1 MKICFMK
8 LRDAVRLIA
17 LFGMVV
23 SVIAF
28 GIGIKVANNYK
39 SQDQKEVAK
48 TIEVSVRTIN
58 ETVTEELS
66 TSDVELSEKVA
77 SITTSTVLAVTKS
90 AQSTSETTP
99 KPEDSSD
106 ADQGI
111 SISDQGIAEKAPD
124 TEEEESVDYSLEA
137 EVLVDEKTVST
148 DRHRSRRGTRRE
160 ARGQT
165 MDSEDKKDD
174 RKQPL
179 DVDNDAEDSVSGVD
193 LSLQTQ
199 INSSMSS
206 DADVD
211 IVESSNI
218 GKPQDEDLKAD
229 VPSSNESDVE
239 SLSTT
244 TTQSEPDASEPAK
257 VPSNEADIEASG
269 SEVTFPREVVAT
281 DADYEIQDL
290 NDQNETDAV
299 KDVGSSEEK
308 VEIVDDESPS
318 SAEVSDAKGDGA
330 ASTDASSEEISNRV
344 YVAGLFS
351 IFLFLIGFGAN
362 CILLEAVRKEK
373 SVLLPFWMLWC
384 GFAILYM
391 FSGIVISGV
400 EAKYGHLFLFMFLLA
415 MFSYF
420 LAVVYSYRI
429 ELTEKYDVKP
439 VEMNRLDKRYGG
451 LGLLNVSGE
460 GDNKV

>member
-28 GIGIKVANNYK
+28 GIGIKVTSNYK
-39 SQDQKEVAK
+39 SQEGKEVAQAF
-48 TIEVSVRTIN
+48 EVSVGTKD
-58 ETVTEELS
+58 ESVTEGLS
-66 TSDVELSEKVA
+66 SSDVELAEKVA
-77 SITTSTVLAVTKS
+77 STTASTVLPETKF
-90 AQSTSETTP
+90 TKTMSETTP
-99 KPEDSSD
+99 KPEDSGD
-106 ADQGI
+106 ADLGI
-111 SISDQGIAEKAPD
+111 SISDQGNAEKAPD
-124 TEEEESVDYSLEA
+124 TKEEESVDYSIEA
-137 EVLVDEKTVST
+137 EVLVDDKKEPT
-148 DRHRSRRGTRRE
+148 DLHRSRRGTRRE

-165 MDSEDKKDD
+165 LEREDKKDD
-174 RKQPL
+174 LKESL
-179 DVDNDAEDSVSGVD
+179 DVDNDAENSVSAND

-211 IVESSNI
+211 FDESSNM
-218 GKPQDEDLKAD
+218 GKSQVEDLKTN
-229 VPSSNESDVE
+229 VLSSNESDVE
-239 SLSTT
+239 SLLTT
-244 TTQSEPDASEPAK
+244 TTQPEPDASEPAK

-269 SEVTFPREVVAT
+269 GEGTLPSEDVVT

-290 NDQNETDAV
+290 NDQSETDAV
-299 KDVGSSEEK
+299 SEEK
-308 VEIVDDESPS
+308 VKIVEEETTLPS
-318 SAEVSDAKGDGA
+318 SANVSDAKGDSA
-330 ASTDASSEEISNRV
+330 ASTDDSSEEISNHV

-362 CILLEAVRKEK
+362 CLLLEAVRKEK

-400 EAKYGHLFLFMFLLA
+400 ESKYGHLVLFILLLA
-415 MFSYF
+415 IFSYF
-420 LAVVYSYRI
+420 QAVVYNYRT
-429 ELTEKYDVKP
+429 ELTKKYDVKP

-460 GDNKV
+460 GDSKV